1 MKAKVFACPGITLA
15 RAECNHNAGERSG
28 FGRKIMRAYSICRN
42 FSVIINSWA
51 TKPKYNEHRLTGPK
65 TMQISITSAE
75 EFESLLNAL
84 ASEIVDAQIYF
95 KLHTDLMAAVPDYAE
110 VFNESNTFWWL
121 TLHALLDTTLF
132 RLCRIYDQH
141 SKSLNLRNLLDTIQ
155 ASLNIFDIQNFRE
168 RLKDNPFVESLSQTA
183 RKPSTDTLKQDIR
196 YASPT
201 NPLVRKLVIWRNNIF
216 AHRSATNVVTQ
227 RNIADYYPL
236 SKNDVSE
243 LLNGATSI
251 LNRYSSLF
259 RASSYSTQIVG
270 CDDYLYVLKTIKTR
284 IRQHKEE
291 IASEIARLRQADSTQ
306 RSGEVS

>member
-1 MKAKVFACPGITLA
+1 ML
-15 RAECNHNAGERSG
+15 E
-28 FGRKIMRAYSICRN
+28 
-42 FSVIINSWA
+42 
-51 TKPKYNEHRLTGPK
+51 YNENIQTGSK
-65 TMQISITSAE
+65 TTQISITSAV

-95 KLHTDLMAAVPDYAE
+95 KLHTDLVTAVPDYAE

-121 TLHALLDTTLF
+121 TVHALLDAALS

-155 ASLNIFDIQNFRE
+155 ANLNIFDIQNFRQ

-183 RKPSTDTLKQDIR
+183 RKPSTDTLKQDIQ
-196 YASPT
+196 YTSPT
-201 NPLVRKLVIWRNNIF
+201 NPLVQKLVIWRNNIF
-216 AHRSATNVVTQ
+216 AHRSATNVVNQ

-243 LLNGATSI
+243 LLNGAESI

-259 RASSYSTQIVG
+259 RASSYLTQIVG
-270 CDDYLYVLKTIKTR
+270 HDDYLYVLKTIETR

-306 RSGEVS
+306 TSGEVT